1 MNRHGIPAGGF
12 QTVGNIV
19 TTNPLRFH
27 ASQSGEAIAIELLSN
42 HKTGG
47 PVVDDKL
54 RPLGFVSEIDLLR
67 AIEGGKDLSRQK
79 AADIMKKDPIAVTE
93 ETPIDEV
100 LGIMKDKGLLVL
112 PILRDGMVIT
122 SVTRHDLLRAKLG
135 LGPGIE
141 E

>member
-1 MNRHGIPAGGF
+1 M
-12 QTVGNIV
+12 GNIV

-27 ASQSGEAIAIELLSN
+27 ASQSGEAVAIELLSN

-47 PVVDDKL
+47 PVVDDNS

-67 AIEGGKDLSRQK
+67 AIECGKDLSRQK
-79 AADIMKKDPIAVTE
+79 AADLMHKDWIAVTE
-93 ETPIDEV
+93 ATTIDEV
-100 LGIMKDKGLLVL
+100 IEIMKDKELLVL

-122 SVTRHDLLRAKLG
+122 SVTRHDMLRAKLG